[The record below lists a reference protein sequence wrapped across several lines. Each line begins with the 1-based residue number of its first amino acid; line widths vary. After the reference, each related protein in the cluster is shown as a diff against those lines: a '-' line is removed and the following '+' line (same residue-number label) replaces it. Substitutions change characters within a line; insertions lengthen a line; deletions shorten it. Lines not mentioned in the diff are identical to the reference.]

1 MPIKVV
7 TGFAGSFCVIYRNKE
22 HFIDCRSMGTHT
34 RIECIKN
41 GKVYRV
47 INELNERA
55 PEVIVQTIR
64 EELVLPYHFC

>member
-7 TGFAGSFCVIYRNKE
+7 TGFAGSFCVIYHKKE

-41 GKVYRV
+41 GQVYRV
-47 INELNERA
+47 INELNEHA
-55 PEVIVQTIR
+55 PKVIVQTIR
-64 EELVLPYHFC
+64 EELILPYHFR